1 MVFQAIFLFAFL
13 PIVLLL
19 YCLAGQRLKNGIL
32 LAASL
37 LFYAYG
43 PKFVFVML
51 ASIVELRFAMLIE
64 LPGYGSK
71 RWRRDWL
78 LAALT

>member
-1 MVFQAIFLFAFL
+1 MVFSSAIFLFAFL

-37 LFYAYG
+37 LFYAY
-43 PKFVFVML
+43 
-51 ASIVELRFAMLIE
+51 
-64 LPGYGSK
+64 
-71 RWRRDWL
+71 
-78 LAALT
+78 